1 MVLSVHFSGADRLAF
16 GDHDCERIVLQSLER
31 FRHRLK
37 RVSVYI
43 EDINGP
49 RGGEDKQCRCVLH
62 LRGMEPVVIKDQ
74 DENLTTLIY
83 RVANRATHAL
93 SRRADRRVK
102 RLQRAKRR
110 PAVVAAAG

>member
-1 MVLSVHFSGADRLAF
+1 MLLSVHFSGADRHSF
-16 GDHDCERIVLQSLER
+16 GDHDCERILLQSLER

-37 RVSVYI
+37 RVCVYI
-43 EDINGP
+43 EDVNGP

-62 LRGMEPVVIKDQ
+62 LRRMEPVVIKDQ
-74 DENLTTLIY
+74 DENLTTLLH

-102 RLQRAKRR
+102 RLQGAKRR
-110 PAVVAAAG
+110 PGVVATPG